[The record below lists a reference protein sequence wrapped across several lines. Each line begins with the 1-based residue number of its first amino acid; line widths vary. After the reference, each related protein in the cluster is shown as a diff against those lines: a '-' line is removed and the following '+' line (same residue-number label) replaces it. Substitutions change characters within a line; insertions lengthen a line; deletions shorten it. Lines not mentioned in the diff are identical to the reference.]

1 MAEMDKIPQK
11 FSIDIETVKVDD
23 EVLKT
28 IKDLNEKLN
37 LLIGQFGQI
46 YIRKKDINQ
55 ELISLDETLEQA
67 EDEFKAVNTQLKEV
81 IDALDEQYPQGRLN
95 LQDGTVQYQP
105 GAPTRK
111 QLLEQQ
117 KQSQQ

>member
-1 MAEMDKIPQK
+1 MAELDKVPQK
-11 FSIDIETVKVDD
+11 FSIDIETVKIDD

-28 IKDLNEKLN
+28 IKDLNDKLN
-37 LLIGQFGQI
+37 VLIGQFGQI
-46 YIRKKDINQ
+46 YIRKKDISQ

-67 EDEFKAVNTQLKEV
+67 EDEFKAVNNQLKEV
-81 IDALDEQYPQGRLN
+81 IDGLDEQYPQGRLN

>member
-1 MAEMDKIPQK
+1 MAELDKVPQK

-28 IKDLNEKLN
+28 IKDLNDKLN
-37 LLIGQFGQI
+37 GLIGQFGQI
-46 YIRKKDINQ
+46 YIRKKDISQ

-67 EDEFKAVNTQLKEV
+67 EDEFKAVNNQLKEV
-81 IDALDEQYPQGRLN
+81 IDGLDEQYPQGRLN

-117 KQSQQ
+117 RQSQQ